1 MSFCKTGKKRD
12 EIRKELVKLRKKD
25 FTFESG
31 RILGSMCTQPN
42 SIAKEAYNL
51 FLETNLGDPDLFPG
65 TKKIESKI
73 VEMLLDLMH
82 APKKNAMGL
91 ITSGG
96 TEGNITAMRVAR
108 EISGKNE
115 ILLSES
121 AHFSFQKIASLMN
134 MKLIPI
140 QLNKQYCIDMQKL
153 KKHLIKNNN
162 VAAVV
167 GVAGS
172 TELGTVDNIPVLSE
186 MCEDEHIFLHID
198 AAFGGFVIPFLKELE
213 FDIPDFDFKLDGVDS
228 IEIDAHKMG
237 CSVIPMGTLLIR
249 NKHWLE
255 EINVE
260 SPCVSTE
267 KQASIL
273 GTRPGA
279 AVAAA
284 YAVMNY
290 LGKDGYK
297 KIVKNCMDT
306 TRYAAQRIKEINLE
320 LVTEPTMNVLGIKF
334 RNASEVVRELSE
346 RGWKVGKMRRIGCIR
361 LVLMP
366 HVTKNI
372 IDQFIPDLRKV
383 CKKFEEI

>member
-1 MSFCKTGKKRD
+1 M
-12 EIRKELVKLRKKD
+12 
-25 FTFESG
+25 
-31 RILGSMCTQPN
+31 
-42 SIAKEAYNL
+42 
-51 FLETNLGDPDLFPG
+51 G
-65 TKKIESKI
+65 TIDDI
-73 VEMLLDLMH
+73 P
-82 APKKNAMGL
+82 A
-91 ITSGG
+91 
-96 TEGNITAMRVAR
+96 
-108 EISGKNE
+108 
-115 ILLSES
+115 LSETC
-121 AHFSFQKIASLMN
+121 K
-134 MKLIPI
+134 
-140 QLNKQYCIDMQKL
+140 
-153 KKHLIKNNN
+153 
-162 VAAVV
+162 
-167 GVAGS
+167 
-172 TELGTVDNIPVLSE
+172 
-186 MCEDEHIFLHID
+186 DEHVFLHID
-198 AAFGGFVIPFLKELE
+198 AAFGGFVIPFLKELG
-213 FDIPDFDFKLDGVDS
+213 FDVPDFDFKLDGVDS

-267 KQASIL
+267 KQTSIL

-290 LGKDGYK
+290 LGKEGYK

-306 TRYAAQRIKEINLE
+306 TYYAAQRIKEINLE
-320 LVTEPTMNVLGIKF
+320 LVAEPTINVLGIKF

-366 HVTKNI
+366 HITKNI

-383 CKKFEEI
+383 CKKLEEI